1 MTFTNTFAFRVPPE
15 REREAKLEL
24 KRLVDLQAAEVKR
37 KETHQRIE
45 TNLNNARE
53 REEIKRR
60 ELVQK
65 QARHEEFINEIT
77 REKVQ
82 EAKVRLQHNEAMD
95 RKRLVQLK
103 KTKEKEEIA
112 KLEVRSKIEQEE
124 EHLKNL
130 DGQRRKEQLL
140 IKAERDLQLQMKKDN
155 LVRIKKAQ
163 EYHLKEM
170 LRKADESDRRCQDLK
185 REKESLL
192 QLRRKNAHESKVRRK
207 EHMSKCPKY
216 PNTNNHK
223 LINILKKIKKDKLL
237 AVLDKSTSG
246 GTSGIKKLLKSV
258 SMANNQMNE
267 SEEASRSPQGT
278 KGMND
283 STPEK
288 NVFILSDDFLGVS
301 PLAN

>member
-1 MTFTNTFAFRVPPE
+1 MLLRVPPE

-24 KRLVDLQAAEVKR
+24 KRLVDLQVAEVKR
-37 KETHQRIE
+37 QETQQRIE

-95 RKRLVQLK
+95 RKRLALLK

-124 EHLKNL
+124 GHLKVI
-130 DGQRRKEQLL
+130 DEQRRKELLL

-155 LVRIKKAQ
+155 LERIKKAQ

-170 LRKADESDRRCQDLK
+170 MRKADESDKRCQDLK
-185 REKESLL
+185 RDKESLL
-192 QLRRKNAHESKVRRK
+192 QLRRKNVHEA
-207 EHMSKCPKY
+207 
-216 PNTNNHK
+216 N
-223 LINILKKIKKDKLL
+223 
-237 AVLDKSTSG
+237 
-246 GTSGIKKLLKSV
+246 V
-258 SMANNQMNE
+258 SR
-267 SEEASRSPQGT
+267 EAY
-278 KGMND
+278 
-283 STPEK
+283 
-288 NVFILSDDFLGVS
+288 V
-301 PLAN
+301 

>member
-192 QLRRKNAHESKVRRK
+192 QLRRKNAHESKVRRE
-207 EHMSKCPKY
+207 EHMSNVQ
-216 PNTNNHK
+216 NTQI
-223 LINILKKIKKDKLL
+223 LTTINL
-237 AVLDKSTSG
+237 
-246 GTSGIKKLLKSV
+246 
-258 SMANNQMNE
+258 
-267 SEEASRSPQGT
+267 
-278 KGMND
+278 
-283 STPEK
+283 
-288 NVFILSDDFLGVS
+288 
-301 PLAN
+301 